1 MKIEKILEYQKKDYE
16 IIKLE
21 RQLENN
27 EDKKIY
33 QNMISVVKDAQNKSN
48 ALDNEANY
56 LIQDYNKLEKTYN
69 ENLKSCGVVLNA
81 KIDKVSENDLSN
93 LTNVASD
100 LINNMSI
107 LEKKLM
113 YLAERVNAIL
123 SEFEATKKRY
133 NVAKQKYSAHKTAY
147 DKKQSEIMPE
157 IERKKQDIKK
167 LEDGIDPVY
176 LAKYKQRRA
185 DKMYP
190 VLVPLTEKSCGGC
203 RMELPSASLQK
214 LKENGF
220 LECEHCRRI
229 IYFDGK

>member
-1 MKIEKILEYQKKDYE
+1 MKIEKILEYQKKDFD

-33 QNMISVVKDAQNKSN
+33 QSMIGVVKDAQNKSTSLDKEAN
-48 ALDNEANY
+48 AL
-56 LIQDYNKLEKTYN
+56 IQEYKNLEKTYN
-69 ENLKSCGVVLNA
+69 ENLKSCGVVLNTKLD
-81 KIDKVSENDLSN
+81 KISENDL
-93 LTNVASD
+93 TNVSTVAND

-123 SEFEATKKRY
+123 SEFENTKKRY

-147 DKKQSEIMPE
+147 EKKQSEIMPE
-157 IERKKQDIKK
+157 IEKKRQEIKK
-167 LEDGIDPVY
+167 LESGIDPVY

-190 VLVPLTEKSCGGC
+190 VLVPLIDKTCGGC

-229 IYFDGK
+229 IYFE

>member
-1 MKIEKILEYQKKDYE
+1 MKIEKILEYQKKDFD

-33 QNMISVVKDAQNKSN
+33 QSMIGVVKDAQNKSTSLDKEAN
-48 ALDNEANY
+48 AL
-56 LIQDYNKLEKTYN
+56 IQEYNNLEKTYN
-69 ENLKSCGVVLNA
+69 DNLKSCGVVLNTNLD
-81 KIDKVSENDLSN
+81 KISEDDLTN
-93 LTNVASD
+93 VNNVASD

-123 SEFEATKKRY
+123 SEFENTKKRY
-133 NVAKQKYSAHKTAY
+133 NVAKQKYSAHKAAY
-147 DKKQSEIMPE
+147 EKKQSELMPE
-157 IERKKQDIKK
+157 IEKKRQEIKK
-167 LEDGIDPVY
+167 LESGIDPVY

-185 DKMYP
+185 DKIYP
-190 VLVPLTEKSCGGC
+190 VLVPLLDKTCGGC

-229 IYFDGK
+229 IYFE

>member
-1 MKIEKILEYQKKDYE
+1 MKIEKILEYQKKDFD

-33 QNMISVVKDAQNKSN
+33 QSMIGVVKDAQNKSTSLDKEAN
-48 ALDNEANY
+48 AL
-56 LIQDYNKLEKTYN
+56 IQEYNNLEKTYN
-69 ENLKSCGVVLNA
+69 DNLKSCGVVLNTKLD
-81 KIDKVSENDLSN
+81 KISEDDLTN
-93 LTNVASD
+93 VNNVASD

-123 SEFEATKKRY
+123 SEFENTKKRY
-133 NVAKQKYSAHKTAY
+133 NVAKQKYSAHKAAY
-147 DKKQSEIMPE
+147 EKKQSELMPE
-157 IERKKQDIKK
+157 IEKKRQEIKK
-167 LEDGIDPVY
+167 LESGIDPVY

-185 DKMYP
+185 DKIYP
-190 VLVPLTEKSCGGC
+190 VLVPLLDKTCGGC

-229 IYFDGK
+229 IYFE

>member
-1 MKIEKILEYQKKDYE
+1 MKIEKILEYQKKDFD

-33 QNMISVVKDAQNKSN
+33 QSMIGVVKDAQNKSTSLDKEAN
-48 ALDNEANY
+48 AL
-56 LIQDYNKLEKTYN
+56 IQEYKNLEKTYN
-69 ENLKSCGVVLNA
+69 ENLKSCGVVLNTKLD
-81 KIDKVSENDLSN
+81 KISENDL
-93 LTNVASD
+93 TNVSTVASD

-123 SEFEATKKRY
+123 SEFENTKKRY

-147 DKKQSEIMPE
+147 EKKQSELMPE
-157 IERKKQDIKK
+157 IEKKRQEIKK
-167 LEDGIDPVY
+167 LESGIDPVY

-190 VLVPLTEKSCGGC
+190 VLVPLIDKTCGGC

-229 IYFDGK
+229 IYFQ